1 MAIFLRNFPDVDGKT
16 LMTRTAIKY
25 KQRLEAAILITV
37 ETRAEAN
44 RSVDRGIG
52 QNEKLKKKER
62 ENRIDERKSNE
73 SDVCIRI

>member
-52 QNEKLKKKER
+52 QNEKLKKKNGR
-62 ENRIDERKSNE
+62 TVLTKGRATSPM
-73 SDVCIRI
+73 SA